1 MFFCVCLF
9 FRTRSR
15 APQVVTL
22 IKLMRC
28 YLTFESSPMLRECL
42 LMVERFGGESRG
54 RIFSDLGVNSKS
66 SRTPLRLP
74 WFHKPRRFFDVERAC
89 VAQCEA
95 RTRTVVSPAVLK
107 PRASARK
114 KKKKKKQRR
123 RQKRASGLSCRY
135 VAVVR
140 RVFFRS
146 PLAEV
151 ARCASAKTW
160 SLRRP

>member
-66 SRTPLRLP
+66 SRTPLRLA

-114 KKKKKKQRR
+114 KKEKAKATTKTRV
-123 RQKRASGLSCRY
+123 RAKLSLCGSGEARLFSEPIGGGGS
-135 VAVVR
+135 VR
-140 RVFFRS
+140 ER
-146 PLAEV
+146 
-151 ARCASAKTW
+151 
-160 SLRRP
+160 